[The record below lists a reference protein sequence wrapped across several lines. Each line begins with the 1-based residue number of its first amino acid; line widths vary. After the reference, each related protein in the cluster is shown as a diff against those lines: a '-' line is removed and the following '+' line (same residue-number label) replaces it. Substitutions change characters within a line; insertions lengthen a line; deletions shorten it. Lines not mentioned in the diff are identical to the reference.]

1 MSAPTKKKKLQR
13 KSEKHYEIVKF
24 ELDFID
30 GEFEVP
36 SFKQVPTGVQ
46 RKAMK
51 GDINALAEFIE
62 NHAGEGVIEA
72 FDDLD
77 ESESSAFMEAWA
89 KASGVDL
96 GK

>member
-1 MSAPTKKKKLQR
+1 MSAPKKKKIQR
-13 KSEKHYEIVKF
+13 KTEKRYEMVKF
-24 ELDFID
+24 ELDLFD

-51 GDINALAEFIE
+51 GDINVLAEFLGKY
-62 NHAGEGVIEA
+62 AGEDVIEA
-72 FDDLD
+72 FDDMD
-77 ESESSAFMEAWA
+77 EEESTQFMEAWA